1 MKTPAL
7 ATLPLSWK
15 LLITGF
21 LFILGSGYL
30 AGATH
35 AVLSV
40 GISPQA
46 VAEHYGD
53 KSLSPEEAQALEQ
66 QGFVE
71 EEFSL
76 DDEESAM
83 DHSEMDHGAMDMEG
97 DAPVMERGDDTLP
110 PEVLSQVSHIHLL
123 GFSWILLGV
132 GTLACLAGWSE
143 KTRITVVTLL
153 TLSLFGDIAG
163 LNLTRFVA
171 DGFAW
176 LTVIS
181 ATTVGLLLLVVTLR
195 VLWELWLQ
203 PKPQGDTR

>member
-1 MKTPAL
+1 MTTPPL
-7 ATLPLSWK
+7 AQLPPSWK
-15 LLITGF
+15 ILITGF

-53 KSLSPEEAQALEQ
+53 KRLSAEEAELLES

-76 DDEESAM
+76 DDEEP
-83 DHSEMDHGAMDMEG
+83 AMDMEG
-97 DAPVMERGDDTLP
+97 GAPAMERGDDTLP
-110 PEVLSQVSHIHLL
+110 PEVLSQVSHVHLL
-123 GFSWILLGV
+123 GFSWILLSV

-163 LNLTRFVA
+163 LNLTRFA
-171 DGFAW
+171 SDGFAW
-176 LTVIS
+176 LTVAS
-181 ATTVGLLLLVVTLR
+181 AITVGLLLLMVTLR

-203 PKPQGDTR
+203 PKPQGDTP